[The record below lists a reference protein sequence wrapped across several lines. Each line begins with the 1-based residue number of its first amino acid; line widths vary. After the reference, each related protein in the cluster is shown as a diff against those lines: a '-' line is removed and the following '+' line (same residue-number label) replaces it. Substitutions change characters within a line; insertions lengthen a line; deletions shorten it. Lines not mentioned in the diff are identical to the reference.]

1 MSEEDSNPV
10 LHVEPSDVL
19 LGLSTCFQNMQI
31 LSRN

>member
-10 LHVEPSDVL
+10 LYVEPSDVL
-19 LGLSTCFQNMQI
+19 LGLSTRFQNMQI